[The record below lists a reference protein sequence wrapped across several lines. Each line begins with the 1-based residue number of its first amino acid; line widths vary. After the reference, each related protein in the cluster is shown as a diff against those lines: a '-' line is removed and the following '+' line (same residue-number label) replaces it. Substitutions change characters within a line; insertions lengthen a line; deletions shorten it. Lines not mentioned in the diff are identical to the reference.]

1 MNKLSQLQSLQAI
14 VSVGALLCLLTGWFN
29 FFSPEINAFLYH
41 KLFYVLIGISFAL
54 MAPVISNPKFKIPMY
69 IAAAL
74 CVIGIFFPDESQFA
88 ALKTIGLFAGVL
100 LSLFNRPRVAKH

>member
-1 MNKLSQLQSLQAI
+1 MNNVSQLNKLQAI

-29 FFSPEINAFLYH
+29 FFSPEVNEFLYQ
-41 KLFYVLIGISFAL
+41 KLFYVLIGISFVL
-54 MAPVISNPKFKIPMY
+54 MAPILTNPKFVIPMY

-74 CVIGIFFPDESQFA
+74 CVIGIFFPIESRLA

-100 LSLFNRPRVAKH
+100 ISLFNRPRVPKR